1 MTIQGTMLSVESI
14 PVSEVS
20 LYVVDI
26 TTDGLPGQGYRVFNP
41 AINAYEVFSNNPSY
55 EGQLTLYKDP
65 ASTDQTASLYVA
77 VNIATT
83 GVQLKWIRCISSPN
97 FFNPNTGAAFD
108 PLAPRYNPLA
118 S

>member
-1 MTIQGTMLSVESI
+1 MTIQGTMVSVDSTSI
-14 PVSEVS
+14 DDVNT
-20 LYVVDI
+20 YVLKI
-26 TTDGLPGQGYRVFNP
+26 IPGNP
-41 AINAYEVFSNNPSY
+41 IECYSVYNKVTGFYDTICDVPSY
-55 EGQLTLYKDP
+55 EGQLVLSVDR
-65 ASTDQTASLYVA
+65 ASTDPVAVLYIA

-108 PLAPRYNPLA
+108 PLAPHYNPLA